1 MPIWL
6 RKFTFQK
13 IQEHFDSL
21 AEQTKT
27 KSSKKKKTFGPDIKP
42 SFTAKASK
50 K

>member
-13 IQEHFDSL
+13 IQDHFDSL
-21 AEQTKT
+21 ADKNKN
-27 KSSKKKKTFGPDIKP
+27 KSPKKKKTFGPDIKP
-42 SFTAKASK
+42 SFTSKASK